1 MSIILPA
8 TTFPDWFHN
17 GSEGGKMSFLAR
29 RSFPHVVFAFE
40 LGKATTRKRQAFHF
54 SLSINGRLIQRRY
67 DDITIPQGHV
77 SLFNLGVAFEGED
90 WRWLQRFMEL
100 DWNDVEIK
108 VIGLTPDI
116 PVVKCGVYVCK
127 QQTNMENIQFKSP
140 MLFMNASTTALKRRA
155 IASPNEP
162 PKKVLRKLKTTDK

>member
-1 MSIILPA
+1 
-8 TTFPDWFHN
+8 
-17 GSEGGKMSFLAR
+17 
-29 RSFPHVVFAFE
+29 
-40 LGKATTRKRQAFHF
+40 
-54 SLSINGRLIQRRY
+54 
-67 DDITIPQGHV
+67 
-77 SLFNLGVAFEGED
+77 
-90 WRWLQRFMEL
+90 MEL

-140 MLFMNASTTALKRRA
+140 MLFMNASTTPLKRRA

-162 PKKVLRKLKTTDK
+162 PKKVLRKLKTTDKGKINNIKKGSRRNKRHQLFHSRCKRWMVFPMAKHVWRFLSY